1 MTDSPLPPP
10 LCCITD
16 PCLPPPSPLLP
27 DLPLSSSLKAPTA
40 LFLFAL
46 RAGGIVLGAKAG
58 AYLVDAEPA
67 HRDKYWMTL
76 LTQAG
81 VTLGLIT
88 RVGDALPIS
97 GEPASLATAEA
108 APLF

>member
-1 MTDSPLPPP
+1 M
-10 LCCITD
+10 
-16 PCLPPPSPLLP
+16 
-27 DLPLSSSLKAPTA
+27 
-40 LFLFAL
+40 F
-46 RAGGIVLGAKAG
+46 GAKAG